1 MEGGRHTQFPGESE
15 RAEHANSDS
24 PTLEETV
31 AAVRRFNARYFARM
45 APVRRAL
52 IRRGFNGRELR
63 ILKALGGAYDGLLS
77 SAWLVGWLG
86 IGETRVSRILK
97 DFRRRG
103 WIECWRGLEDAR
115 INEIQLT
122 DDGRRICEM
131 LDHTADDAV
140 ATLVCELDA
149 QRRRNLLGAMDD
161 IAAILRLQH
170 R

>member
-1 MEGGRHTQFPGESE
+1 VEGGRHTQSAGEST
-15 RAEHANSDS
+15 RARHADPEW
-24 PTLEETV
+24 PTQEETV

-63 ILKALGGAYDGLLS
+63 ILSALGGAPQQLS

-86 IGETRVSRILK
+86 IGEARVSRILK

-103 WIECWRGLEDAR
+103 WVECWRGLEDAR
-115 INEIQLT
+115 INEVQLT
-122 DDGRRICEM
+122 DAGRRISAM
-131 LDHTADDAV
+131 LDQTADDAV
-140 ATLVCELDA
+140 AKLLCELDP
-149 QRRRNLLGAMDD
+149 QRRRDLLSAMDA